1 MLYERQGARA
11 RARPRGARNSVATP
25 PSPLYL
31 LRVFYF
37 YRARFIVKLEFLI
50 RKIVLKLFRFFLN
63 FEICVFFLFFFLFAP
78 VLSLELKFVNGFTI
92 LSDIY
97 CLIDNLDFSSRD

>member
-25 PSPLYL
+25 PSPPLPFTCL
-31 LRVFYF
+31 L
-37 YRARFIVKLEFLI
+37 LLP
-50 RKIVLKLFRFFLN
+50 RKIYRQTRILDSKNCFEVISFFLN
-63 FEICVFFLFFFLFAP
+63 FDVCVFFLFFFLFAP
-78 VLSLELKFVNGFTI
+78 VLSLELKFVNGFAI